1 MRAPHGALTVDFS
14 ARDEQAGLCQ
24 RVNLLALPLAVH
36 LVLPAVVL
44 VVLLLVVLVFH
55 CLLVVR
61 RRICRQLRRLQLRVM
76 VVVHQ
81 VVLLHLV
88 QRHPIYRLVLPT
100 PVPLRLQLYNLAVL
114 QRGMRSMRAGVMLA
128 MLHRRNLHSGQ
139 PAPTRFL

>member
-1 MRAPHGALTVDFS
+1 M
-14 ARDEQAGLCQ
+14 
-24 RVNLLALPLAVH
+24 H
-36 LVLPAVVL
+36 LVLPSVVL
-44 VVLLLVVLVFH
+44 VMLLLVVLILH
-55 CLLVVR
+55 CLLVVRR

-81 VVLLHLV
+81 MVLHLV

-100 PVPLRLQLYNLAVL
+100 PVLLRLQLYNLAVL
-114 QRGMRSMRAGVMLA
+114 QLGMRSMRAGVMLA